1 MTQYT
6 RIQNQIFAVRWP
18 SQKYANYATL
28 EGEADI
34 DDRTSPLVEV
44 LVLALFFLEFIFADM
59 SYTAL

>member
-6 RIQNQIFAVRWP
+6 IIQNQIFAVRWP

-44 LVLALFFLEFIFADM
+44 LVLALFF
-59 SYTAL
+59 